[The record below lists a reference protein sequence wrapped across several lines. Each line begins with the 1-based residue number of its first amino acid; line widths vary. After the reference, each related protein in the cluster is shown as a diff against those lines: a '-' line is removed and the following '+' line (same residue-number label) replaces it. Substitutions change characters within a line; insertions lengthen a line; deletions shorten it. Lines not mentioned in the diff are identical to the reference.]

1 MVVILHP
8 RTIFVRTPTY
18 TATFLP
24 SKQAVFLTIRR
35 GSQLS
40 GDLSSRE
47 AENPYPELQSCQ
59 EKSFRSDV

>member
-18 TATFLP
+18 TATLLP
-24 SKQAVFLTIRR
+24 SKRPVFLPI
-35 GSQLS
+35 GCESQPP
-40 GDLSSRE
+40 GDLSSRQ

-59 EKSFRSDV
+59 EKSFRLDV